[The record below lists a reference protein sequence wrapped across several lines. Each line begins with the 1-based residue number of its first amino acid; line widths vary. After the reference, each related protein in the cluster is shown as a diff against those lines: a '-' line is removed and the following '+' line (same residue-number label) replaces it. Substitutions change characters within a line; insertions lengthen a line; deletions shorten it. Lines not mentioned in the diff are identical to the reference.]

1 MKSLACIR
9 PGLFEYRNTPEPG
22 LRSGHAKIR
31 IRKIGICGTDL
42 HAFEGTQPFFEYP
55 RILGH
60 ELAGNLADADGLP
73 GLKPWDP
80 VTVLPYLNCGTCVAC
95 RAGKS
100 NCCVSLKVL
109 GVHIDG
115 GMSEYILVP
124 SSIVMGVPGSP
135 MDELA
140 MVEPMAIGRH
150 AVSRAGLQKGEWVLV
165 MGGGPIG
172 LGVMTFARLAGA
184 RVIAMDRRPDRL
196 QACFEIAGAHKVI
209 NSQEKDIGERLG
221 SITSGDMPTTIFD
234 ATGNLE
240 AIHSGFEYMAYG
252 GKYVLVGLQKH
263 TVSFSHPLFHKK
275 EGSLLSSRNA
285 LREDFESVI
294 RMVREG
300 KIDPLQFITHRLD
313 FLSLDST
320 FNTLFEPGNGLIKA
334 MVDIS

>member
-1 MKSLACIR
+1 
-9 PGLFEYRNTPEPG
+9 
-22 LRSGHAKIR
+22 
-31 IRKIGICGTDL
+31 
-42 HAFEGTQPFFEYP
+42 
-55 RILGH
+55 
-60 ELAGNLADADGLP
+60 
-73 GLKPWDP
+73 
-80 VTVLPYLNCGTCVAC
+80 
-95 RAGKS
+95 
-100 NCCVSLKVL
+100 
-109 GVHIDG
+109 
-115 GMSEYILVP
+115 
-124 SSIVMGVPGSP
+124 
-135 MDELA
+135 
-140 MVEPMAIGRH
+140 
-150 AVSRAGLQKGEWVLV
+150 
-165 MGGGPIG
+165 
-172 LGVMTFARLAGA
+172 
-184 RVIAMDRRPDRL
+184 
-196 QACFEIAGAHKVI
+196 
-209 NSQEKDIGERLG
+209 
-221 SITSGDMPTTIFD
+221 MPTTIFD